1 MVQRPRFQAY
11 PKRGAITIAD
21 GDIYPLY
28 VGGNFV
34 SVKSADQA
42 FTLRLDDENE
52 YDASVNRKFRLA
64 ESDSFQ
70 KVEVIN
76 DSGSDLTF
84 QIEIGFGDVDTNDIA
99 INAAVG
105 VKNADAPNDK
115 LAVEDAETQ
124 TAIAALQ
131 TEVEAVKT
139 SVEAVKTSNDA
150 TLAAIQGDETARAPL
165 TDFTGTSYATSYG
178 ASVVLAT
185 AAANVNGVIVRF
197 LNIVGKTGLSSD
209 RAFLSYDGDKP
220 ILSLEGT
227 VNVDNLFFPPN
238 KEVKIQSLT
247 ANSQITA
254 MYEVL

>member
-64 ESDSFQ
+64 ESDSFK

-115 LAVEDAETQ
+115 LAVDDADTQ
-124 TAIAALQ
+124 AAIAALQ
-131 TEVEAVKT
+131 TEVEV
-139 SVEAVKTSNDA
+139 VKTSNSA
-150 TLAAIQGDETARAPL
+150 MLAAIQGDDTARQAL
-165 TDFTGTSYATSYG
+165 TDLSNCDYAQATSVM
-178 ASVVLAT
+178 SIIVVT
-185 AAANVNGVIVRF
+185 SAANVNGIMLRFATVSAWSTGWGGLTIGGKRILYGVGDNTPEVRDVK
-197 LNIVGKTGLSSD
+197 LPAGEELVLIANPGTTVS
-209 RAFLSYDGDKP
+209 AF
-220 ILSLEGT
+220 
-227 VNVDNLFFPPN
+227 
-238 KEVKIQSLT
+238 
-247 ANSQITA
+247 
-254 MYEVL
+254 YEVL

>member
-1 MVQRPRFQAY
+1 MAQRPRFQAY

-34 SVKSADQA
+34 SIKSADQD

-52 YDASVNRKFRLA
+52 YDASVNRKFRLD
-64 ESDSFQ
+64 ESDSFK

-76 DSGSDLTF
+76 DSGNDLTF

-115 LAVEDAETQ
+115 LAVDDADTQ
-124 TAIAALQ
+124 AAIAAVQ

-139 SVEAVKTSNDA
+139 SNAA
-150 TLAAIQGDETARAPL
+150 MLAAIQGNDTAIAPL
-165 TDFTGTSYATSYG
+165 TDFTNTSYATASG
-178 ASVVLAT
+178 TSVVLAT
-185 AAANVNGVIVRF
+185 AAANVNGVIIRS
-197 LNIVGKTGLSSD
+197 LIIIGTTGLGSE
-209 RAFLSYDGDKP
+209 RAFLNYDGNE
-220 ILSLEGT
+220 IIS
-227 VNVDNLFFPPN
+227 NVIGAMYADNLFFPPN
-238 KEVKIQSLT
+238 KKIEIKSLST
-247 ANSQITA
+247 ASAIRAT
-254 MYEVL
+254 YEVL